1 MLFSSGI
8 EAGKVTES
16 LREGIF
22 LKKSLPVVTLRAV
35 GGLGSKPMFF
45 SIFLEEDKAK
55 VSEEA
60 FLETEEAE
68 ILLEKCLA
76 M

>member
-1 MLFSSGI
+1 M
-8 EAGKVTES
+8 TES
-16 LREGIF
+16 LREGTF
-22 LKKSLPVVTLRAV
+22 LKKSLPMVTLRAV
-35 GGLGSKPMFF
+35 GSLGSKPMFF
-45 SIFLEEDKAK
+45 SLFLEEDKAK

-60 FLETEEAE
+60 FLEIEEAE

>member
-1 MLFSSGI
+1 
-8 EAGKVTES
+8 
-16 LREGIF
+16 
-22 LKKSLPVVTLRAV
+22 
-35 GGLGSKPMFF
+35 MFF

-55 VSEEA
+55 VSKEA

>member
-1 MLFSSGI
+1 M
-8 EAGKVTES
+8 TES
-16 LREGIF
+16 LREGTF
-22 LKKSLPVVTLRAV
+22 LKKSLPMVTLRAV

-45 SIFLEEDKAK
+45 SLFLEEDKAK

-60 FLETEEAE
+60 FLKIKEAE